1 MQSQNLVVTTF
12 VGILAIGMVTLS
24 PSSDRSVNAE
34 LAPTRSITL
43 AQSVSAASSLASG
56 SFVDSEHPTQGMV
69 AIINKG
75 GKKYLKFDSS
85 FKSDSGPDLFVLL
98 HRQDSPKQYRKSDYL
113 SLGRLQKVAGTQM
126 YQVPAG
132 VDVKQFKS
140 VVIWC
145 RKFNATFGFAPLN

>member
-24 PSSDRSVNAE
+24 PSSDRSVNAQ

-56 SFVDSEHPTQGMV
+56 SFVNSEHPTQGMV

-75 GKKYLKFDSS
+75 GQKYLKFDRS

-98 HRQDSPKQYRKSDYL
+98 HRQDSPKQYQKSDYL

-126 YQVPAG
+126 YKVPAG